1 MDLRRILAATDH
13 TQLSPTATAADI
25 ARLCAEAARHRTAS
39 VCVAPARVR
48 EAKKELERLGV
59 LLPVAG
65 GGTVEVR
72 FGEDFAEYTPDVD
85 ITVYKNGVPCTVK
98 AGESKMF

>member
-39 VCVAPARVR
+39 VCVAPARV
-48 EAKKELERLGV
+48 EKGA
-59 LLPVAG
+59 
-65 GGTVEVR
+65 
-72 FGEDFAEYTPDVD
+72 
-85 ITVYKNGVPCTVK
+85 
-98 AGESKMF
+98 